1 LRHFIEW
8 DELEVRIDGERLN
21 AIAATM
27 RVPPIERIGLRFL
40 NGLLRIEGTIRK
52 FIAVPFTV
60 EVTELRPS
68 GTTVRVPLKGATA
81 AGFPLPLLL
90 FRLFREK
97 LPKDLVTFEEPATL
111 VVSLDRFLPP
121 FVSADIQRIW
131 IIDGGLAVQLGH
143 GGADLPPP
151 QVEAS
156 DGTDPGGGLRVHERH
171 P

>member
-1 LRHFIEW
+1 MRHFIEW
-8 DELEVRIDGERLN
+8 DELEIRIDGERLN

-27 RVPPIERIGLRFL
+27 RVPPVERIGLRFL

-68 GTTVRVPLKGATA
+68 GTTVRVPLRGATA

-97 LPKDLVTFEEPATL
+97 LPKDLVTFEDPATL

-131 IIDGGLAVQLGH
+131 IIDGGLAVKLGH
-143 GGADLPPP
+143 GGADLPLP
-151 QVEAS
+151 QGEMS
-156 DGTDPGGGLRVHERH
+156 DGTDTGGGLRVHERQ